1 VIDQDVHKKAPLSRV
16 KRVALWAALF
26 LSLLTIGAGVWF
38 GVYVVGKGPG
48 LLAKDVVVVIPK
60 GASVRT
66 IGQIL
71 GDAGLIYNDIRFSL
85 LARLSGYSGHLQA
98 GEFLLKSGKKPGE
111 VIKDLAFARPVQHSV
126 TIIEGLRAIEI
137 AEVLERKGWC
147 KASEFISLVQEER
160 FIQSL
165 GLENLTSL
173 EGYLYPDTYRLT
185 ADMRGAE
192 KIITMMVGR
201 FFQVWEEL
209 ISETAL
215 NIVRE
220 EAVILASIVEKETA
234 AEAERSLI
242 AGVFKNRLTRGMRLQ
257 SDPTVIYGIENFSGR
272 ITRKQLRSPTP
283 YNTYTISG
291 LPVGPICNP
300 GKEALR
306 AAINPAETDYFYFVS
321 KNNGEHQFSASLQ
334 EHNRAVRKYQ
344 KKKKNKVVK

>member
-1 VIDQDVHKKAPLSRV
+1 MIDQDVHKKAPLSVV
-16 KRVALWAALF
+16 KRVVLWAALF
-26 LSLLTIGAGVWF
+26 LSLLTIAAGVWF
-38 GVYVVGKGPG
+38 GVYAVGKGPG
-48 LLAKDVVVVIPK
+48 LPVKDVVVIIPK
-60 GASVRT
+60 GASVKT

-71 GDAGLIYNDIRFSL
+71 GDAGLIYNDIRFSI
-85 LARLSGYSGHLQA
+85 LARLSGYSGRLQA
-98 GEFLLKSGKKPGE
+98 GEFLLKSGKSPGK

-126 TIIEGLRAIEI
+126 TIIEGLRATQI
-137 AEVLERKGWC
+137 AEILEQKGWC
-147 KASEFISLVQEER
+147 DATKFVSLVKEKR

-165 GLENLTSL
+165 GLKDLVSL
-173 EGYLYPDTYRLT
+173 EGYLYPDTYMLT
-185 ADMRGAE
+185 ADMKGAE

-209 ISETAL
+209 ISETGL
-215 NIVRE
+215 KVVRE

-234 AEAERSLI
+234 ASAERSII
-242 AGVFKNRLTRGMRLQ
+242 AGVFKNRLIRGMRLQ
-257 SDPTVIYGIENFSGR
+257 SDPTVTYGIENFSGK

-291 LPVGPICNP
+291 LPIGPICNP

-306 AAINPAETDYFYFVS
+306 AAISPAKTDYFYFVS
-321 KNNGEHQFSASLQ
+321 KNDGKHHFSASLP